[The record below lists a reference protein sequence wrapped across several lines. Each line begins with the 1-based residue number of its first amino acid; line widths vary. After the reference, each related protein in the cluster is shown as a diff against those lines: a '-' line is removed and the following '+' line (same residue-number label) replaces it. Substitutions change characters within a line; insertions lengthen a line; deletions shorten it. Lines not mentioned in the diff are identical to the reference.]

1 MRKKFLMNELN
12 VLLDDSEFIVLDKP
26 AGLPTANTTQEVESL
41 YSQLR
46 RRVEAAAFIGVVS
59 RLDQPVSGVVIFAKT
74 RTAAA
79 CLSEQFRERQVTKE
93 YVAVVEKRF
102 PGPLGEW
109 TTWQDQISWDES
121 ARRAIIQLGGEGRS
135 SPGHRETTDSR
146 GMSAVTRARVN
157 SRVGEVSLVEL
168 NPQTGRRHQLR
179 AQLASHGCPIVGDRL
194 YGGRLPF
201 LAGQGN
207 AIALHSSR
215 LSFKHPLTG
224 KRCSVSAKI
233 PSAWKNRFP
242 QLALG

>member
-1 MRKKFLMNELN
+1 MNELN
-12 VLLDDSEFIVLDKP
+12 VLLDDSEFIVLNKP
-26 AGLPTANTTQEVESL
+26 AGLPTANAAQEVESL
-41 YSQLR
+41 YTLLR
-46 RRVEAAAFIGVVS
+46 RRVDEAAFVGVVS

-79 CLSEQFRERQVTKE
+79 CLAEQFRERLVTKE

-121 ARRAIIQLGGEGRS
+121 ARRAIIQLGESHS
-135 SPGHRETTDSR
+135 STGHRKMTDNR
-146 GMSAVTRARVN
+146 GVPAVTRARVN

-215 LSFKHPLTG
+215 LSFEHPLTG
-224 KRCSVSAKI
+224 ERCSVSAKI